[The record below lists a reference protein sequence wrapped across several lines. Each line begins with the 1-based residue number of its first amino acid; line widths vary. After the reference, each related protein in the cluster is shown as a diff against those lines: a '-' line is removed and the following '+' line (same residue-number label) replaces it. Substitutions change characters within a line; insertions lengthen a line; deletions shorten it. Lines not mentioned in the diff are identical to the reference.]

1 MKKVIFY
8 LSVFTLIFFSSSCEE
23 DLFNG
28 DANLTVI
35 VKGALSGN
43 LRDNITVRIYTN
55 REDAEELNSSFRK
68 AKTDSNG
75 EAYLERIPAGRT
87 LFVRAD
93 ALFAKTIREL
103 PILQKGENTFEM
115 VIL

>member
-8 LSVFTLIFFSSSCEE
+8 ISIFPIIFFSSSCEE

-28 DANLTVI
+28 DANLTVV

-43 LRDNITVRIYTN
+43 LRDNITVRIYTTE
-55 REDAEELNSSFRK
+55 EDAEELNSSFRK
-68 AKTDSNG
+68 AKTNSNG
-75 EAYLERIPAGRT
+75 EAYLEKIPAGRI
-87 LFVRAD
+87 LYVRAD
-93 ALFAKTIREL
+93 AMFAKTIRTL
-103 PILQKGENTFEM
+103 PTLQEGENTFEM